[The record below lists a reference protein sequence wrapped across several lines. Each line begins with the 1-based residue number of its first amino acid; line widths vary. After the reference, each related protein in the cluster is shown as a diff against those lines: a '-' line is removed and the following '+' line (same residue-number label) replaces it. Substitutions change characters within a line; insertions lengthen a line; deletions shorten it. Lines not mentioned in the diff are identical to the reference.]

1 MGRGLG
7 LPVMTRKNPADTL
20 EEEEAME
27 RRHDGPW
34 TQRDLDLYRAEL
46 KRAQERREQLWEWHD
61 TEKKARQVY
70 VEPAGV
76 WMTIE

>member
-1 MGRGLG
+1 MGRRRGL
-7 LPVMTRKNPADTL
+7 LLMERKNPADTL
-20 EEEEAME
+20 EELREME

-34 TQRDLDLYRAEL
+34 TQRDLDRYRAEL
-46 KRAQERREQLWEWHD
+46 KRAKERRDQLWEWHD
-61 TEKKARQVY
+61 TEKKTRQVY

>member
-1 MGRGLG
+1 
-7 LPVMTRKNPADTL
+7 MTRKNPADTL
-20 EEEEAME
+20 KEQEAME

-46 KRAQERREQLWEWHD
+46 KRAQERREQFWEWHD
-61 TEKKARQVY
+61 TEKKTRQVY